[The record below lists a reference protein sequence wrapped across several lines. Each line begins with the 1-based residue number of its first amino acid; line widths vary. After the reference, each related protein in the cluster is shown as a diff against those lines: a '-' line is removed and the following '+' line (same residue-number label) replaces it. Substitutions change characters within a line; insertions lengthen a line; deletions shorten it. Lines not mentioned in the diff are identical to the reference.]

1 MIKFSKK
8 YYFINKFYLK
18 FLNSNYLLFINDKKY
33 LNYNWDILESKSNN
47 FKKLNLDT
55 KLFLNKNLKVLYLN
69 LINLKDK
76 TLSLKDIDFISFC
89 GFFINNKFKNKVS
102 NYFIF
107 YKNNY
112 KLFLFII
119 HININVI
126 KYLLFSIM
134 FKIIY
139 ILNIFKVKKSWKN

>member
-33 LNYNWDILESKSNN
+33 LNYNWDILEIKSNN